1 MKNEGHL
8 TSEIYSI
15 LLPSGCYKVYCE
27 MGINGGGYTFIRPS
41 IISKLLPEDMFCL
54 LNQTN
59 LADDVLLRISGLDG
73 SQPYTIVKQFTN
85 TGGIAVLLSNF
96 EGYTEHLNVF
106 LGDYILLEITS
117 AANARNYNEQGL
129 KSNNQDVKF
138 RNSDGTPN
146 AYFAFFPNNQEVKP
160 SCYLENSLYERQGLS
175 VDWRKT
181 AVRPVSGR
189 RIPLEYF
196 MFTEM
201 HFGGAGTYSS
211 SDRWLNATNP
221 ALGTAIGLR

>member
-1 MKNEGHL
+1 MRKEGHL
-8 TSEIYSI
+8 TSGIYQI
-15 LLPSGCYKVYCE
+15 ILPSGIYKVYCE

-54 LNQTN
+54 LNQKN
-59 LADDVLLRISGLDG
+59 LADDIVLQISRSDG
-73 SQPYTIVKQFTN
+73 SQSYMVVKQFTN
-85 TGGIAVLLSNF
+85 TGGVAVLLSNF
-96 EGYTEHLNVF
+96 EGYTEPLNVF
-106 LGDYILLEITS
+106 LGDYILLGITP
-117 AANARNYNEQGL
+117 AAHATHFNEQGL

-146 AYFAFFPNNQEVKP
+146 AYFAFFPNSQELEP
-160 SCYLENSLYERQGLS
+160 SLYLANSVYERQGVS

-181 AVRPVSGR
+181 AVRPFSGR